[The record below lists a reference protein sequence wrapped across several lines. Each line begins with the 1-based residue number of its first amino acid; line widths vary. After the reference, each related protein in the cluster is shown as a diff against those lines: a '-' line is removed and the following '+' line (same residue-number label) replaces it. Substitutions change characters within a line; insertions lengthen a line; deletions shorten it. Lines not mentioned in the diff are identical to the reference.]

1 MLVLSIEPDSR
12 VRLNV
17 RPLLSIVAAL
27 GKEGSKM
34 LKKNKQSKNASR
46 GWARAAFLGAL
57 IASVNAAPTAEA
69 QYPQGQAGSTAQ
81 QNSIQL
87 PPLPSGPVVGQAAG
101 PALPMQA
108 APAQQQAVLKTY
120 KLPPQLV
127 GTVGAQLQI
136 AYHEMKSV
144 RITTEPETGSLM
156 VMAPASI
163 QQGISQQLTT
173 LMRNNNITDATTSR
187 AAANRQTNY
196 QLQNLSWRE
205 LEDALKRLGGSKLS
219 VTHDRN
225 GEVVNM
231 HIVNDR
237 GMQDVLQIDRRT
249 NMVTLIGAGEEIS
262 GWAQIVH
269 TLDKG
274 QADTLNAT
282 HVVPLAPAAPRKVR
296 EAFQMVKATLVQE
309 QGGQAE
315 AEVEVGEQA
324 TAMGTLDDLGPGS
337 GLFGDVQ
344 IEFVE
349 EIDLVIIRG
358 SKEDVRRTLEVINR
372 IKEQADKTQPEIVV
386 YPLKHAN
393 GEAVETL
400 ITELYEEVYAARQG
414 NISITA
420 LGQPNALLL
429 IGRAEVVKTVE
440 ELIQKIDQPLSPE
453 NQLKVIPLLHA
464 SAVDIEERVQQFF
477 VQQPG
482 GNDEERVGLGTRV
495 KVLADYR
502 TNSLIVQASPRELI
516 EVEKLIDSLDVE
528 TSSAQNDVQVFRLKN
543 ALAEDLET
551 VLSDV
556 IGGQATADDGSQAT
570 PPSGK
575 VSLVTVDGGRIE
587 SGILAGVV
595 ITSDTNNNALV
606 VRAPA
611 QSMLLIGKL
620 IDELDQTPGA
630 EARIKVFQL
639 QNGDATTMA
648 QTLQGLFGLPVTA
661 GQGATSNFL
670 NNASRSNVSTGGESS
685 LIQLQI
691 AAEGRTN
698 SIVVSGSESDLQV
711 LEALVLRLDEDVVD
725 SRKADVIWL
734 RNATASDVATAL
746 TTYFQN
752 LSTAQSQLSNGL
764 NNIISQAELVNRQ
777 VFVVAEDQ
785 TNSVLLSAS
794 PENFEVAMRLI
805 ERLDRRPP
813 MVAVQCLIAEVQLD
827 DQFEFGTEWGIQDG
841 LLFDRGSATGG
852 SLSSPVFNLGTPLA
866 NGVTAGIPA
875 NVAGQALSSFGVGR
889 ASSSGP
895 AGIVLSASSESVGV
909 LLRALQ
915 TANRLQILNRPTIT
929 TLDNREGFALI
940 GAKVPRVSGLT
951 QANGITPQQTNIADV
966 DVGLQ
971 LRVTPRV
978 NQDGLILMN
987 VLIDNSSIGD
997 ADQGIPIGFGQN
1009 GEVIRSPI
1017 INTTTATT
1025 YCSAYSGQTVVFAGL
1040 ISKTRNTSRSQIPIL
1055 GSLPLIGP
1063 AFRFDVE
1070 SEQRRELMVVLTPR
1084 IINTDEDVEILKDIE
1099 SSRMSW
1105 CLADVLNAHGDV
1117 GLSGGNGLW
1126 GPAKSATI
1134 YPDVQPSAIPDR
1146 VVPLDPNSRYAP
1158 QPMGY
1163 EGMNL
1168 DSPLPTIVEPIGIE
1182 PLATPGYDAGAS
1194 NAQQKLPVQAVS
1206 FPTTPAQVR

>member
-1 MLVLSIEPDSR
+1 
-12 VRLNV
+12 
-17 RPLLSIVAAL
+17 
-27 GKEGSKM
+27 M
-34 LKKNKQSKNASR
+34 LKKIKQNKTANR

-57 IASVNAAPTAEA
+57 IAGVNSAPTATA
-69 QYPQGQAGSTAQ
+69 QYSQGQAGTAAQ
-81 QNSIQL
+81 QNTLQL
-87 PPLPSGPVVGQAAG
+87 PPLPTGPVVGQATG
-101 PALPMQA
+101 PALPNQA
-108 APAQQQAVLKTY
+108 TPAQQPAVLKTY

-127 GTVGAQLQI
+127 GAVGAQLQI

-144 RITTEPETGSLM
+144 TITTEPETGSLM
-156 VMAPASI
+156 VMAPAAV
-163 QQGISQQLTT
+163 QQGISQQLST
-173 LMRNNNITDATTSR
+173 LMRENNITDATANQ

-237 GMQDVLQIDRRT
+237 GMRDVLQIDRRT
-249 NMVTLIGAGEEIS
+249 NLVTMIGAGEEIS
-262 GWAQIVH
+262 GWAQIVY

-296 EAFQMVKATLVQE
+296 EAFKLVKATLVQE

-358 SKEDVRRTLEVINR
+358 SKEDVRRTLEVIER

-440 ELIQKIDQPLSPE
+440 ELIQKIDQPLSPD

-482 GNDEERVGLGTRV
+482 GNDEQRVGLGTRV

-551 VLSDV
+551 VLADI

-575 VSLVTVDGGRIE
+575 VSLVTVDGGRVE

-620 IDELDQTPGA
+620 IEELDQTPGA

-661 GQGATSNFL
+661 GQGATAGFL
-670 NNASRSNVSTGGESS
+670 NNATRTNVSTGGESS

-698 SIVVSGSESDLQV
+698 SIVASGSASDLQV

-725 SRKADVIWL
+725 QRKAEVVWL
-734 RNATASDVATAL
+734 RNATAADVATAL
-746 TTYFQN
+746 DSYFSSLTQAQQN
-752 LSTAQSQLSNGL
+752 LNNGL
-764 NNIISQAELVNRQ
+764 NQIISQAELVNRQ
-777 VFVVAEDQ
+777 VFVVPEET
-785 TNSVLLSAS
+785 TNSLLLSAS

-813 MVAVQCLIAEVQLD
+813 LIAIQVLIAEIQLD

-841 LLFDRGSATGG
+841 LLFDRQASTGG
-852 SLSSPVFNLGTPLA
+852 TLGSPIFDLGTTITGPSGGP
-866 NGVTAGIPA
+866 GVTQ

-889 ASSSGP
+889 ASTSGP
-895 AGIVLSASSESVGV
+895 GGIILSASSEAVGV

-915 TANRLQILNRPTIT
+915 TANRAQVLNRPMIT
-929 TLDNREGFALI
+929 TLDNRLASTQI
-940 GAKVPRVSGLT
+940 GQRVPRVTSVS
-951 QANGITPQQTNIADV
+951 QATAANPQQIATEDAE
-966 DVGLQ
+966 VGLILQ
-971 LRVTPRV
+971 VLPRV
-978 NQDGLILMN
+978 NQDGLILME
-987 VLIDNSSIGD
+987 VRVENSSVGD
-997 ADQGIPIGFGQN
+997 ADSGIPIGFGTN

-1017 INTTTATT
+1017 ISTTNATTTI
-1025 YCSAYSGQTVVFAGL
+1025 SAYSGQTVVFGGL
-1040 ISKTRNTSRSQIPIL
+1040 ISKSRATARSQVPIL

-1084 IINTDEDVEILKDIE
+1084 IINSDNDYEILKDVE

-1134 YPDVQPSAIPDR
+1134 YPDIQPTVIPDR
-1146 VVPLDPNSRYAP
+1146 VVPMDANSRYAP
-1158 QPMGY
+1158 AMGY
-1163 EGMNL
+1163 DGMNL
-1168 DSPLPTIVEPIGIE
+1168 EPAPPIPTVIE
-1182 PLATPGYDAGAS
+1182 PLGVETITTPGYDAGAS
-1194 NAQQKLPVQAVS
+1194 NRTGGAPIQAVS
-1206 FPTTPAQVR
+1206 FPMVPSQVR